1 MWSERGIASATAS
14 AYRTDLI
21 NFFRAV
27 NRPVAGIDRITVLDY
42 LARQMRSDLE
52 VNSIVRQ
59 LSTLRQ
65 FFGWAHRERIAKSNP
80 WSILKAP
87 GACAHSPP
95 APPPTSWSDR
105 WRLKPAPAG

>member
-27 NRPVAGIDRITVLDY
+27 NRPVAGIDRITVRDY

-52 VNSIVRQ
+52 GNGSVRQ
-59 LSTLRQ
+59 LATLRQ
-65 FFGWAHRERIAKSNP
+65 FFGWAHREGIATRNP
-80 WSILKAP
+80 MPDLAGP
-87 GACAHSPP
+87 RRARAVRARPRSPP
-95 APPPTSWSDR
+95 GR
-105 WRLKPAPAG
+105 G